1 MYTREATGQK
11 VRFIYQGKNGRDP
24 QNCFEDLSK
33 VIMQEM
39 NGGITIGV
47 QTVIDRESG
56 VYSYDHLRLND
67 QGQITFNFYDSGRDL
82 TKRAKSRLETLAN
95 EKCFK
100 IEVFDN

>member
-1 MYTREATGQK
+1 LEFLI
-11 VRFIYQGKNGRDP
+11 V
-24 QNCFEDLSK
+24 
-33 VIMQEM
+33 
-39 NGGITIGV
+39 
-47 QTVIDRESG
+47 
-56 VYSYDHLRLND
+56 VYSYDHLRLDD